1 MFIALHHNV
10 TSIAQDNEY
19 GVPLEVLRYTYG
31 VRDSCAVFFYFL
43 ICIVMHAIIQEYI
56 LDVSA
61 KPLRLMI
68 LCSTQFVF
76 FVSEIQQE
84 AASVQVQAEQVQ
96 RVWTAAGVLRHL
108 FPLGWRHHVQVNNR
122 K

>member
-1 MFIALHHNV
+1 V

-31 VRDSCAVFFYFL
+31 VRDACAVFFYFL

-61 KPLRLMI
+61 ARFVSRFCAHPRL
-68 LCSTQFVF
+68 F

-84 AASVQVQAEQVQ
+84 AASVQVEAEQVQ
-96 RVWTAAGVLRHL
+96 RVRTAAGVLRHL
-108 FPLGWRHHVQVNNR
+108 FPLGWRHYVQVS
-122 K
+122 KQLKYIHF